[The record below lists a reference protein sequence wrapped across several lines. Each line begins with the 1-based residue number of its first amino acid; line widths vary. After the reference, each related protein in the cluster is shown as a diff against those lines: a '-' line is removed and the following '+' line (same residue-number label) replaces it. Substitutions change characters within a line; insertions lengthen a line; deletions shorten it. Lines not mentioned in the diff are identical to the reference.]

1 MSRHDNLYDD
11 DTTGCLAIIGLIIL
25 IFAIIFVEPLVAMWL
40 WNAIMVPVFTAPVLG
55 YWQTFGLSVL
65 IHLLFPGKINIGRK

>member
-1 MSRHDNLYDD
+1 MSRYDNLYKD

-25 IFAIIFVEPLVAMWL
+25 ILAIIFVEPLIAMWL
-40 WNAIMVPVFTAPVLG
+40 WNTIMVPVFAAPALG

-65 IHLLFPGKINIGRK
+65 IHLLFPGKINIRRD